1 MGKVDKFYFGFSRW
15 YSVYGKN
22 SRFSSAQGYRN
33 LADLYIIGV
42 RTVGILP
49 YGECFPKSVFPLGL
63 ARFRFTAAVGMRKIN
78 MIRLGKN
85 LLSKRDRTTRGIS
98 AKKRSLRMESLELRN
113 LLAVSPFGAES
124 LPAIGADVVCQ
135 LDGSA
140 AFDPDAFETE
150 TAAIPVVSGASPV
163 DLDGD
168 GFIGSGDYALLT
180 SRWLTTADDSD
191 WDPRCDIDGDGFVGA
206 SDFSYISI
214 NWFKSVDDPD
224 FVNPPVAAPLSVSVS
239 PDDPTGD
246 AVSEEPE
253 VLITLA
259 AVSEPTEDVRVLRT
273 GTRNF
278 GTFYYLPN
286 DEVPVSTRQTVIE
299 NDQFYL
305 ELWVSDLSGNGEFI
319 SSIQIQLDYDP
330 DKVISLEIED
340 IYAGKYTLSE
350 FLYYDTRQSCL
361 KAVQVGW
368 LFSAT
373 QDWSLL
379 SPITGGENSW
389 LLARFT
395 VTIDSSLDMTPS
407 IAVTGVTQP
416 VSPFVAGYYYVRTGE
431 SYPLDDNLIKSIGVP
446 AFSRFWTHSPDIDGN
461 GVVSTGDWGLLLG
474 AWNTLPG
481 DDAWN
486 EDCDIN
492 GDGYI
497 DGNDLVWL
505 VDYWTQSL

>member
-1 MGKVDKFYFGFSRW
+1 M
-15 YSVYGKN
+15 
-22 SRFSSAQGYRN
+22 
-33 LADLYIIGV
+33 IG
-42 RTVGILP
+42 
-49 YGECFPKSVFPLGL
+49 
-63 ARFRFTAAVGMRKIN
+63 
-78 MIRLGKN
+78 LGKN
-85 LLSKRDRTTRGIS
+85 LLSKRSRAAR
-98 AKKRSLRMESLELRN
+98 AALMKRRSLRLESLEHRD
-113 LLAVSPFGAES
+113 LLAVSPLGA
-124 LPAIGADVVCQ
+124 LPSPAAGTDVVYP

-140 AFDPDAFETE
+140 AFDSDASETE
-150 TAAIPVVSGASPV
+150 IAAIPIISGASPV

-168 GFIGSGDYALLT
+168 GFIGAGDYALLT
-180 SRWLTTADDSD
+180 SHWFTAAEDSG

-206 SDFSYISI
+206 SDLSYISI

-224 FVNPPVAAPLSVSVS
+224 FINPPDAAPLAGEGSLSVPLPSG
-239 PDDPTGD
+239 DPADGS
-246 AVSEEPE
+246 AQEEPE

-259 AVSEPTEDVRVLRT
+259 AVSEPTENVQTLRT

-278 GTFYYLPN
+278 GTFYYLSN
-286 DEVPVSTRQTVIE
+286 DDVPVSTRQTVVE

-319 SSIQIQLDYDP
+319 SSIQVQLDYDP
-330 DKVISLEIED
+330 GQVISLEIED
-340 IYAGKYTLSE
+340 IYAGKYTLSD
-350 FLYYDTRQSCL
+350 FLYYDTQQTRL
-361 KAVQVGW
+361 KAVQVAW

-395 VTIDSSLDMTPS
+395 VTIDSSFDMTPS

-431 SYPLDDNLIKSIGVP
+431 SDPLNDDQIESIGVP
-446 AFSRFWTHSPDIDGN
+446 AFSRLWTHSPDIDGN
-461 GVVSTGDWGLLLG
+461 GIVSTGDWGLLLA
-474 AWNTLPG
+474 AWNTSPG

-486 EDCDIN
+486 EDCDID
-492 GDGYI
+492 GDGYV

-505 VDYWTQSL
+505 VDCWTQSL